1 MTRAPALLASLGIAC
16 VAVLG
21 SAPTAIAA
29 EKVTYLLPAPIT
41 LPAFGP
47 WVVAQQRGY
56 YAAEDLEVSFQT
68 ANGGADVAKQV
79 GVGNAVI
86 GGATGDTSIIV
97 RGNGVPVKSVALL
110 GGGGLTLLVVPEG
123 SAIKGPADLKG
134 KVVTVSGYQQTTY
147 YQLLGMLA
155 KVGLSKSDVDIQAP
169 GPAGVWKLFLARQ
182 ADAMAG
188 VPDFLAEAERNGM
201 KVRVYP
207 SQDYFRSMAQAI
219 LASDTTIAK
228 RPELIRKL
236 VRATLRG
243 MKDIM
248 DDPRAAAAYWRHRI
262 EHQPGLWRFHATHH
276 ADEELHW
283 LSVLRKHPV
292 SKFLEMLVD
301 SLPVLLLGFPAWSI
315 LAAQLIRSWWGYFIH
330 ADVPWTLG
338 MAGRWLIS
346 PAAHRLHHIRDETL
360 MGSNYGNMLTLW
372 DRLFGTWRDPAPHLH
387 CATGI
392 AEGTRGLWGELKRP
406 WEARYRQPAEQRE
419 EAAA

>member
-1 MTRAPALLASLGIAC
+1 MMAHHGSITRAPALLAILGIAC
-16 VAVLG
+16 VALLG
-21 SAPTAIAA
+21 SMPTASGA

-56 YAAEDLEVSFQT
+56 YAAEDLEVRFQT

-110 GGGGLTLLVVPEG
+110 GGGGLTLLVVPED

-134 KVVTVSGYQQTTY
+134 KVITVSGYQQTTY
-147 YQLLGMLA
+147 YQTLGMLA

-248 DDPRAAAAYWRHRI
+248 DDPRAAAADHVKAVP
-262 EHQPGLWRFHATHH
+262 Q
-276 ADEELHW
+276 
-283 LSVLRKHPV
+283 LSDQHSYVLRVFELYKQYV
-292 SKFLEMLVD
+292 YGGAAKLGIMDEG
-301 SLPVLLLGFPAWSI
+301 LLTQVQDFY
-315 LAAQLIRSWWGYFIH
+315 AAQGIVARKSPVKELYTNQFI
-330 ADVPWTLG
+330 
-338 MAGRWLIS
+338 
-346 PAAHRLHHIRDETL
+346 E
-360 MGSNYGNMLTLW
+360 
-372 DRLFGTWRDPAPHLH
+372 
-387 CATGI
+387 
-392 AEGTRGLWGELKRP
+392 
-406 WEARYRQPAEQRE
+406 
-419 EAAA
+419 

>member
-1 MTRAPALLASLGIAC
+1 MARHGSMTRPPALLASLAIAC
-16 VAVLG
+16 VAMLG
-21 SAPTAIAA
+21 SAPAAIGA

-97 RGNGVPVKSVALL
+97 RNNGVPVKSVALL
-110 GGGGLTLLVVPEG
+110 GGGGLTLLVVPED
-123 SAIKGPADLKG
+123 SAIKSPADLKG
-134 KVVTVSGYQQTTY
+134 KVITVSGYQQTTY

-188 VPDFLAEAERNGM
+188 VPDFLAEVERNGM
-201 KVRVYP
+201 RVRIYR

-219 LASDTTIAK
+219 LASDATIAK
-228 RPELIRKL
+228 QPELIRKL

-248 DDPRAAAAYWRHRI
+248 DDPRSAASDHVKAVP
-262 EHQPGLWRFHATHH
+262 Q
-276 ADEELHW
+276 
-283 LSVLRKHPV
+283 LSDQQNYVLRVFELYKQYV
-292 SKFLEMLVD
+292 YGGATRLGLMDEG
-301 SLPVLLLGFPAWSI
+301 LLTQVQDFY
-315 LAAQLIRSWWGYFIH
+315 AAQGIVARTSPVKELYTNQFI
-330 ADVPWTLG
+330 
-338 MAGRWLIS
+338 
-346 PAAHRLHHIRDETL
+346 E
-360 MGSNYGNMLTLW
+360 
-372 DRLFGTWRDPAPHLH
+372 
-387 CATGI
+387 
-392 AEGTRGLWGELKRP
+392 
-406 WEARYRQPAEQRE
+406 
-419 EAAA
+419 